1 MKIFLL
7 CFILFFLFMIS
18 NKTYIKKSKINGD
31 GLYSNIY
38 FKKNE
43 IILDNLFPNKDS
55 DELLYDI
62 INKDKFNKYISEEGT
77 KINHCS
83 KKFNSKVYTN
93 DYKIYKLVATK
104 DIKKNTEI
112 TCNYDITNKKYP
124 FIDNSKSWYK
134 KC

>member
-1 MKIFLL
+1 
-7 CFILFFLFMIS
+7 MIS

-62 INKDKFNKYISEEGT
+62 INKDKFNKYIMKKELRLVIVL
-77 KINHCS
+77 KI
-83 KKFNSKVYTN
+83 
-93 DYKIYKLVATK
+93 
-104 DIKKNTEI
+104 
-112 TCNYDITNKKYP
+112 
-124 FIDNSKSWYK
+124 
-134 KC
+134 